1 MWILSL
7 ILTES
12 ELVWSRKDVVNCWW
26 YHLWSVWNLI
36 EFWKREYCKSFRVLL
51 VQGQCSQYKVSTD
64 FSHNLAAKTLQ
75 LNFLFSP
82 EMSIY
87 RYANCVKEL
96 TCITINLSFWNW
108 PKFLPFGLKI
118 NVKKITNKIE
128 DNSSE
133 TSPVS
138 RHLR

>member
-7 ILTES
+7 TLTES

-26 YHLWSVWNLI
+26 YHLWFVWNLI
-36 EFWKREYCKSFRVLL
+36 ESWKREYCKSFRVLF
-51 VQGQCSQYKVSTD
+51 VRGQCSQYKVSTD
-64 FSHNLAAKTLQ
+64 FSHNVAAKALQ
-75 LNFLFSP
+75 LNFLFYP

-87 RYANCVKEL
+87 RYAKCVKEV
-96 TCITINLSFWNW
+96 TCIIFNLSFWNW

-118 NVKKITNKIE
+118 NVKKFTNKIE

-133 TSPVS
+133 TSPVF